1 MRAGGAVAVT
11 GLTSLSLLRS
21 GITVRQATPLAFA
34 SDSASITTTD
44 LVGNIFLLM
53 FHASRRRRIRPP
65 ATALSL
71 RFPLNGTARPP
82 LASTDVPLTST
93 SGTFV
98 ARGRG

>member
-71 RFPLNGTARPP
+71 RFRLI
-82 LASTDVPLTST
+82 ASAAAAEFRRLTS
-93 SGTFV
+93 SS
-98 ARGRG
+98 A